1 MVKQEPTY
9 NTTMKPTEMTN
20 NNKQTYVDY
29 LGWFFVGFGFGLLT
43 TSIMW
48 YLTLM

>member
-1 MVKQEPTY
+1 
-9 NTTMKPTEMTN
+9 MKEITMTN
-20 NNKQTYVDY
+20 NNKQTCVDY

>member
-1 MVKQEPTY
+1 
-9 NTTMKPTEMTN
+9 MKEVTMTN

-48 YLTLM
+48 YLTFM

>member
-1 MVKQEPTY
+1 
-9 NTTMKPTEMTN
+9 MK

-29 LGWFFVGFGFGLLT
+29 LGWFFVGFGFGFGLLT

-48 YLTLM
+48 YLTLIK